1 MGTEKEIDI
10 DLGRIFNMM
19 KKRIVYIILATL
31 IVGALSGCITEFFI
45 EPKYSTSCKL
55 YVYSNTDRVSTN
67 SSVGSGELSASQQLV
82 ATYIVALKSDTV
94 LEKVISELSLDISA
108 AQLSSMINCTQIDET
123 EFFRVTVTSTSA
135 SQAADIANAVAKVA
149 PDEIVRVLKVG
160 GVEVLDYAKV
170 PTKPSSPNLKKN
182 ILIGALVGFAIS
194 FAGFFV
200 YELFD
205 TTITTEKDLEREFEI
220 PILGSIPRLIPAPDK
235 SEGAAGE
242 QAPAEAANNKA
253 KGGKK

>member
-1 MGTEKEIDI
+1 MDNEREIDI
-10 DLGRIFNMM
+10 DLGRIFFMM
-19 KKRIVYIILATL
+19 RKRVVYIILAT
-31 IVGALSGCITEFFI
+31 IICATLSGCITGFFI
-45 EPKYSTSCKL
+45 TPKYTTSCSM

-108 AQLSSMINCTQIDET
+108 SQLSSMINCTQIDET

-135 SQAADIANAVAKVA
+135 SQAADIANAIAKVA

-182 ILIGALVGFAIS
+182 ILIGALVGFALS

-200 YELFD
+200 YEMFD